1 MSTGNKL
8 MEKQKD
14 RLDRLLLNATSLL
27 GLIFGISQVIIG
39 GMDSLI
45 FFIPFIILIW
55 LWPIYIGY
63 IRGAIILDHILERFR
78 GWIYFIGGIFIYGCF
93 SSVYYFRIKPGIDI
107 SNVEYL
113 SIGIFIL
120 IIVGIIF
127 VIDKKYFDFFDY
139 KLSEIDKKILS
150 RTYVNLITIG
160 LISILY
166 LITLNTIVKNSQDF
180 FSVPMYIAVG
190 FGIYL
195 ISLVL
200 YFENSNKK
208 LLKGLKQ
215 EPKYITKKGKD
226 MLAVSLFISF
236 IICFGLIAIF
246 VYLFPKQIIY
256 NLNLILFLMYLFL
269 SLFYAYLLRTLDN
282 KKINKRGKKWKIF

>member
-1 MSTGNKL
+1 